1 MFRRQES
8 VWIEPG
14 SLAPPQFF
22 RRQEN
27 MGGERCQMI
36 GSYVQIW
43 LMVCAIHHNSVSIEV
58 QLKNGPENER

>member
-1 MFRRQES
+1 
-8 VWIEPG
+8 
-14 SLAPPQFF
+14 
-22 RRQEN
+22 
-27 MGGERCQMI
+27 MI